1 MKGPDANDTSWVS
14 VIFTIACL
22 AMSEILENS
31 LYNKMLTAVMILI
44 LIFIVI
50 RRLKVTLY
58 DIQTQDNNIN
68 TFISVKADYWIL
80 YIKDMIGYGLM
91 AAIFFD
97 FLFIKNS
104 LAWLILL
111 IIVILLGFLILFEN
125 KFEKKTD
132 ILETNDMK

>member
-50 RRLKVTLY
+50 RRLKVTVY
-58 DIQTQDNNIN
+58 DIQTQDDNIN

-80 YIKDMIGYGLM
+80 YVKDMIAYGLM

-111 IIVILLGFLILFEN
+111 IIVILFGLLILFEN
-125 KFEKKTD
+125 KFEKRTD
-132 ILETNDMK
+132 ILETNDTE

>member
-14 VIFTIACL
+14 IIFTIACL

-58 DIQTQDNNIN
+58 DIQTQDDNIN

-80 YIKDMIGYGLM
+80 YVKDMIAYGLM

-111 IIVILLGFLILFEN
+111 IIVILFGLLILFEN

>member
-14 VIFTIACL
+14 VVFTIACL

-50 RRLKVTLY
+50 RRLKVTVY
-58 DIQTQDNNIN
+58 DIQTQDDNIN

-80 YIKDMIGYGLM
+80 YVKDMIAYGLM

-104 LAWLILL
+104 LAWLILF
-111 IIVILLGFLILFEN
+111 IIVILFGLLILFEN

-132 ILETNDMK
+132 ILETNNTE

>member
-1 MKGPDANDTSWVS
+1 MKGPDANDTSWIS
-14 VIFTIACL
+14 IIFTIACL

-58 DIQTQDNNIN
+58 DIQTQDDNIN

-80 YIKDMIGYGLM
+80 YVKDMIAYGLM

-111 IIVILLGFLILFEN
+111 IIVILFGLLILFEN

-132 ILETNDMK
+132 ILETNDTE

>member
-14 VIFTIACL
+14 IIFTIACL

-31 LYNKMLTAVMILI
+31 LYNKIITAVMILL

-80 YIKDMIGYGLM
+80 YVKDMIAYGLM

-111 IIVILLGFLILFEN
+111 IIVILFGLLILFEN

-132 ILETNDMK
+132 ILETNDTE

>member
-14 VIFTIACL
+14 IIFTIACL

-80 YIKDMIGYGLM
+80 YIKDMIGYVLM

-111 IIVILLGFLILFEN
+111 IIVILFGLLILFEN

-132 ILETNDMK
+132 ILETNDTE

>member
-14 VIFTIACL
+14 IIFTIACL

-80 YIKDMIGYGLM
+80 YIKDMVGYGLM

-111 IIVILLGFLILFEN
+111 IIVILFGLLILFEN

>member
-1 MKGPDANDTSWVS
+1 MKGPDANDTSWIS
-14 VIFTIACL
+14 IIFTIACL

-31 LYNKMLTAVMILI
+31 LYNKLLTAVTILI

-58 DIQTQDNNIN
+58 DIQTQDDNIN
-68 TFISVKADYWIL
+68 TFMSVKADYWIL
-80 YIKDMIGYGLM
+80 YVKDMIAYGLM

-111 IIVILLGFLILFEN
+111 IIVILFGLLILFEN

-132 ILETNDMK
+132 ILETNDTE

>member
-31 LYNKMLTAVMILI
+31 LYNKILTAVMILI

-58 DIQTQDNNIN
+58 DIQTQDDNIN
-68 TFISVKADYWIL
+68 TFISVKTDYWIL
-80 YIKDMIGYGLM
+80 YVKDMIAYGLM
-91 AAIFFD
+91 ATIFFD

-104 LAWLILL
+104 LAWFILL
-111 IIVILLGFLILFEN
+111 IIVILFGLLILFEN

-132 ILETNDMK
+132 ILETNDME

>member
-14 VIFTIACL
+14 IIFTIACL

-80 YIKDMIGYGLM
+80 YVKDMIAYGLM

-111 IIVILLGFLILFEN
+111 IIVILFGLLILFEN

>member
-14 VIFTIACL
+14 IILTIACL

-31 LYNKMLTAVMILI
+31 LYNKILTAVTILI

-58 DIQTQDNNIN
+58 DIQTQDDNIN

-111 IIVILLGFLILFEN
+111 IIVILFGLLILFEN

-132 ILETNDMK
+132 IIETNDAE

>member
-1 MKGPDANDTSWVS
+1 MKGPDANDTNWVS

-58 DIQTQDNNIN
+58 DIQTQDDNIN

-80 YIKDMIGYGLM
+80 YVKDMIGYGLM

-111 IIVILLGFLILFEN
+111 IIVILFGLLILFEN

-132 ILETNDMK
+132 IIETNDME

>member
-14 VIFTIACL
+14 IIFTIACL
-22 AMSEILENS
+22 AMSEIIENS

-44 LIFIVI
+44 LIFIII
-50 RRLKVTLY
+50 RRMKVTLY

-80 YIKDMIGYGLM
+80 YVKDMMAYGLM
-91 AAIFFD
+91 AAVFFD

-111 IIVILLGFLILFEN
+111 IIVILFGLLILFEN
-125 KFEKKTD
+125 KFAKKTD
-132 ILETNDMK
+132 ILETNDTE

>member
-14 VIFTIACL
+14 IIFTIACL

-80 YIKDMIGYGLM
+80 YVKDMIAYGLM

-111 IIVILLGFLILFEN
+111 IIVILFGFLILFEN

-132 ILETNDMK
+132 ILETNDTE

>member
-50 RRLKVTLY
+50 RRLKVTVY

-80 YIKDMIGYGLM
+80 YVKDMIAYGLM

-111 IIVILLGFLILFEN
+111 IIVILFGLLILFEN

-132 ILETNDMK
+132 ILETNDTE

>member
-14 VIFTIACL
+14 IIFTIACL

-50 RRLKVTLY
+50 RRLKVTVY
-58 DIQTQDNNIN
+58 DIQTQDDNIN

-80 YIKDMIGYGLM
+80 YVKDMIAYGLM

-111 IIVILLGFLILFEN
+111 IIVILFGLLILFEN

-132 ILETNDMK
+132 ILETNDTE

>member
-14 VIFTIACL
+14 IIFTIACL

-80 YIKDMIGYGLM
+80 YIKDMIGYVLM

-104 LAWLILL
+104 LAWFILL
-111 IIVILLGFLILFEN
+111 IIVILFGFLILFEN

-132 ILETNDMK
+132 ILETNDTE

>member
-50 RRLKVTLY
+50 RRLKVTVY

-97 FLFIKNS
+97 FLFTP
-104 LAWLILL
+104 
-111 IIVILLGFLILFEN
+111 IVKLS
-125 KFEKKTD
+125 
-132 ILETNDMK
+132 

>member
-1 MKGPDANDTSWVS
+1 
-14 VIFTIACL
+14 
-22 AMSEILENS
+22 
-31 LYNKMLTAVMILI
+31 MLTAVMILI

-50 RRLKVTLY
+50 RRLKVTVY
-58 DIQTQDNNIN
+58 DIQTQDDNIN

-80 YIKDMIGYGLM
+80 YVKDMIAYGLM

-104 LAWLILL
+104 LVWLILL
-111 IIVILLGFLILFEN
+111 IIVILFGLLILFEN

>member
-58 DIQTQDNNIN
+58 DIQTQDDNIN

-111 IIVILLGFLILFEN
+111 IIVILFGLLILFEN

-132 ILETNDMK
+132 ILETNNTE

>member
-58 DIQTQDNNIN
+58 DIQTQDDNIN

-80 YIKDMIGYGLM
+80 YVKDMIGYGLM

-111 IIVILLGFLILFEN
+111 IIVILFGLLILFEN

>member
-80 YIKDMIGYGLM
+80 YVKDMIAYGLM

-111 IIVILLGFLILFEN
+111 IIVILFGLLILFEN

-132 ILETNDMK
+132 ILETNDTE

>member
-50 RRLKVTLY
+50 RRLKVTVY
-58 DIQTQDNNIN
+58 DIQTQDDNIN

-80 YIKDMIGYGLM
+80 YVKDMIAYGLM

-111 IIVILLGFLILFEN
+111 IIVILFGLLILFEN

-132 ILETNDMK
+132 IIETNDME

>member
-22 AMSEILENS
+22 TMSEILENS

-50 RRLKVTLY
+50 RRLKVTVY
-58 DIQTQDNNIN
+58 DIQTQDDNIN

-80 YIKDMIGYGLM
+80 YVKDMIAYGLM

-104 LAWLILL
+104 LAWLILF
-111 IIVILLGFLILFEN
+111 IIVILFGLLILFEN

-132 ILETNDMK
+132 ILETNNTE

>member
-58 DIQTQDNNIN
+58 DIQTQDDNIN

-80 YIKDMIGYGLM
+80 YVKDMIGYGLM

-111 IIVILLGFLILFEN
+111 IIVILFGLLILFEN

-132 ILETNDMK
+132 ILETNDTE

>member
-14 VIFTIACL
+14 VVFTIACL

-50 RRLKVTLY
+50 RRLKVTVY
-58 DIQTQDNNIN
+58 DIQTQDDDIN

-80 YIKDMIGYGLM
+80 YVKDMIAYGLM

-104 LAWLILL
+104 LAWLILF
-111 IIVILLGFLILFEN
+111 IIVILFGLLILFEN

-132 ILETNDMK
+132 ILETNNTE

>member
-31 LYNKMLTAVMILI
+31 LYNKILTAVMILI

-58 DIQTQDNNIN
+58 DIQTQDDNIN

-80 YIKDMIGYGLM
+80 YVKDMIAYGLM

-111 IIVILLGFLILFEN
+111 IIFILFGLLILFEN

-132 ILETNDMK
+132 ILETNDTE

>member
-14 VIFTIACL
+14 IIFTIACL

-80 YIKDMIGYGLM
+80 YIKDMIGYVLM

-111 IIVILLGFLILFEN
+111 IIVILFGLLILFEN

>member
-58 DIQTQDNNIN
+58 DIQTQDDNIN

-80 YIKDMIGYGLM
+80 YVKDMIGYGLM

-111 IIVILLGFLILFEN
+111 IIVILFGLLILFEN

-132 ILETNDMK
+132 FIETNDME

>member
-50 RRLKVTLY
+50 RRLKVTVY
-58 DIQTQDNNIN
+58 DIQTQDDNIN

-80 YIKDMIGYGLM
+80 YVKDMIAYGLM

-104 LAWLILL
+104 LVWLILL
-111 IIVILLGFLILFEN
+111 IIVILFGLLILFEN

>member
-1 MKGPDANDTSWVS
+1 MKGPDANDTSWGS

-31 LYNKMLTAVMILI
+31 LYNKILTAVMILI

-50 RRLKVTLY
+50 RRLKVTVY
-58 DIQTQDNNIN
+58 DIQTQDDNIN

-80 YIKDMIGYGLM
+80 YVKDMIAYGLM

-111 IIVILLGFLILFEN
+111 IIVILFGLLILFEN

>member
-50 RRLKVTLY
+50 RRLKVTVY
-58 DIQTQDNNIN
+58 DIQTQDDNIN

-80 YIKDMIGYGLM
+80 YVKDMIAYGLM

-104 LAWLILL
+104 LVWLILL
-111 IIVILLGFLILFEN
+111 IIVILFGLLILFEN

-132 ILETNDMK
+132 ILETNDTE

>member
-14 VIFTIACL
+14 IIFTIACL

-31 LYNKMLTAVMILI
+31 LYNKMLTAVMILM

-58 DIQTQDNNIN
+58 DIQTQDDNIN
-68 TFISVKADYWIL
+68 TFMSVKADYWIL
-80 YIKDMIGYGLM
+80 YIKDMIAYGLM

-111 IIVILLGFLILFEN
+111 IIVILFGLLILFEN

-132 ILETNDMK
+132 ILETNDTE

>member
-58 DIQTQDNNIN
+58 DIQTQDDNIN

-111 IIVILLGFLILFEN
+111 IIVILFGFLILFEN
-125 KFEKKTD
+125 KFEKRTD
-132 ILETNDMK
+132 IIETNDTE

>member
-31 LYNKMLTAVMILI
+31 LYNKILTAVMILI

-58 DIQTQDNNIN
+58 DIQTQDDNIN

-80 YIKDMIGYGLM
+80 YVKDMIAYGLM

-111 IIVILLGFLILFEN
+111 IIVILFGLLILFEN
-125 KFEKKTD
+125 KFQKKTD
-132 ILETNDMK
+132 ILETNDTE

>member
-14 VIFTIACL
+14 IIFTIACL

-80 YIKDMIGYGLM
+80 YIKDMVGYGLM

-104 LAWLILL
+104 LALLILL
-111 IIVILLGFLILFEN
+111 IIVILFGLLILFEN

-132 ILETNDMK
+132 IIETNDME

>member
-31 LYNKMLTAVMILI
+31 LYNKILTAVMILI

-58 DIQTQDNNIN
+58 DIQTQD
-68 TFISVKADYWIL
+68 D
-80 YIKDMIGYGLM
+80 KDGQPDDKVIAY
-91 AAIFFD
+91 AAEEAIAQ
-97 FLFIKNS
+97 LR
-104 LAWLILL
+104 
-111 IIVILLGFLILFEN
+111 
-125 KFEKKTD
+125 
-132 ILETNDMK
+132 

>member
-58 DIQTQDNNIN
+58 DIQTQDDNIN

-104 LAWLILL
+104 LALLILL
-111 IIVILLGFLILFEN
+111 IIVILFGLLILFEN

-132 ILETNDMK
+132 ILETNDTE

>member
-50 RRLKVTLY
+50 RRLKVTVY
-58 DIQTQDNNIN
+58 DIQTQDDNIN

-80 YIKDMIGYGLM
+80 YVKDMIAYGLM

-111 IIVILLGFLILFEN
+111 IIVILFGLLILFEN

-132 ILETNDMK
+132 ILETNDTE

>member
-68 TFISVKADYWIL
+68 TFISVKADYWVL
-80 YIKDMIGYGLM
+80 YVKDMIGYVLM

-111 IIVILLGFLILFEN
+111 IIVILFGLLILFEN